1 MENNQTNDSDM
12 KQTPGQSPKWTE
24 IEHLPEWDEE
34 FYHVYTAKK
43 HGKWLMLK
51 TLRPELKGQEEYEKM
66 IEKEFEVRYNL
77 AHPHIIMI
85 NDFEDRKSVV

>member
-1 MENNQTNDSDM
+1 MDNTTLSA
-12 KQTPGQSPKWTE
+12 SSSKWTE

-51 TLRPELKGQEEYEKM
+51 TLRPELKGQEKFDRM
-66 IEKEFEVRYNL
+66 IEKEFEVRYNWRI
-77 AHPHIIMI
+77 PT
-85 NDFEDRKSVV
+85 SS